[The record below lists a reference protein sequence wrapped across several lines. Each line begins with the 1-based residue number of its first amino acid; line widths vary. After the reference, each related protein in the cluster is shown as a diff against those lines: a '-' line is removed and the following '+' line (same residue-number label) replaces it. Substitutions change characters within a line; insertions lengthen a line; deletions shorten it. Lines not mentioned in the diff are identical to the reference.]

1 MKIYLMDYS
10 LNAKLNLYQEMDNP
24 MAEKIL
30 IVDDDLDTLKLVGL
44 MLQKSGFQILAA
56 SSGASGIDIALA
68 ELPDLILLDV
78 MMPGMDGYEVTR
90 RLRANENTQNIP
102 IIMFTAK
109 IQLEDKVA
117 GFEAGVDDYLTKP
130 THPSELHAHIKA
142 LLTRFSKAKV
152 ATGTFG
158 KPSEPAAYQVGV
170 ISARGGLGVTT
181 IASNLAAS
189 LSTKTNSEVI
199 LAEFRPGQGTLC
211 YDLGIEKMAGL
222 TDLLNTPVQAI
233 TRKLV
238 EDKLIRIPNAFRILA
253 ASPQPK
259 DAALQLNTLQ
269 FEAILKNM
277 DYMARYVVV
286 DLGCGL
292 TSLNQ
297 KLIKTFKE
305 IMVVVEP
312 RENSIQHSVNLIQD
326 ISTLGMD
333 FDRVFVVVNNR
344 LRSDTPQLS
353 VSQTQSYFKKPLEMS
368 FSPAPELH
376 YQASRRHFIASIGD
390 LESVTSVQFHSLAS
404 KIEARVRNSA

>member
-1 MKIYLMDYS
+1 
-10 LNAKLNLYQEMDNP
+10 

-30 IVDDDLDTLKLVGL
+30 IIDDDLDTLKLVGL
-44 MLQKSGFQILAA
+44 MLQKSGFQIIAA
-56 SSGASGIDIALA
+56 SSGASGIDMALT

-90 RLRANENTQNIP
+90 RLRATENTQNIP

-142 LLTRFSKAKV
+142 LLTRFTKSKAT
-152 ATGTFG
+152 TGTFG
-158 KPSEPAAYQVGV
+158 KLTENPAYLVGV
-170 ISARGGLGVTT
+170 IAARGGLGVTT
-181 IASNLAAS
+181 VASNLAAS
-189 LSTKTNSEVI
+189 LVTKTSPEVI
-199 LAEFRPGQGTLC
+199 MAEFRPGQGTLGF
-211 YDLGIEKMAGL
+211 DLGIEKISGL
-222 TDLLNTPVQAI
+222 SDLLNISVQGI

-238 EDKLIRIPNAFRILA
+238 EEKLVRIPNAFRILA
-253 ASPQPK
+253 SSAQPR

-277 DYMARYVVV
+277 EYLARYVIV
-286 DLGCGL
+286 DLGNGL

-297 KLIKTFKE
+297 KLIKSFKE
-305 IMVVVEP
+305 IIVVVEP

-326 ISTLGMD
+326 IGSLGID
-333 FDRVFVVVNNR
+333 LDRVFVVVNNR

-353 VSQTQSYFKKPLEMS
+353 VTQTQSYFKKPLEMS

-376 YQASRRHFIASIGD
+376 YQATRKHFIASIGD
-390 LESVTSVQFHSLAS
+390 LESVTSVQFNSLAS
-404 KIEARVRNSA
+404 KIEARVRNSF

>member
-1 MKIYLMDYS
+1 
-10 LNAKLNLYQEMDNP
+10 

-56 SSGASGIDIALA
+56 SSGSAGIDLALA

-142 LLTRFSKAKV
+142 LLTRFSKSKV
-152 ATGTFG
+152 VTGNFAR
-158 KPSEPAAYQVGV
+158 PPEASAYMIG
-170 ISARGGLGVTT
+170 ILAARGGLGVTT
-181 IASNLAAS
+181 IAANLAAS
-189 LSTKTNSEVI
+189 LGSKTGAEVV

-211 YDLGIEKMAGL
+211 FDLGIEKLGGL
-222 TDLLNTPVQAI
+222 SDLLNTPVSAI
-233 TRKLV
+233 TRKMV
-238 EDKLIRIPNAFRILA
+238 EEKLLRIPNTFRILPS
-253 ASPQPK
+253 SPQPK

-277 DYMARYVVV
+277 EYLAKFVIV
-286 DLGCGL
+286 DLGSGL

-297 KLIKTFKE
+297 KLVKSFNELI
-305 IMVVVEP
+305 VVVEP
-312 RENSIQHSVNLIQD
+312 HENSVLHSVNMIKDLD
-326 ISTLGMD
+326 SLGVD
-333 FDRVFVVVNNR
+333 SERVFVVINNR

-353 VSQTQSYFKKPLEMS
+353 VAQTQSYFKRPVETS
-368 FSPAPELH
+368 FTPAPELH
-376 YQASRRHFIASIGD
+376 YQASRKHFIASIGD
-390 LESVTSVQFHSLAS
+390 LSSVTAVQFSALSA
-404 KIEARVRNSA
+404 KIESRVRNSA